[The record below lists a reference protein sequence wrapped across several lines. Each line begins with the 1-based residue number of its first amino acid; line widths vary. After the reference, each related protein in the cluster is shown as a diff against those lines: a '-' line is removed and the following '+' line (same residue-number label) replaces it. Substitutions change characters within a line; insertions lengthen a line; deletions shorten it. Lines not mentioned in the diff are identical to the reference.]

1 MFDDLQDSF
10 LNTEQQETKLKLE
23 EDLLFYK
30 QKYEESQ
37 KIYTNLKNQH
47 LEVTRKNINLTS

>member
-37 KIYTNLKNQH
+37 KIYTNLKN
-47 LEVTRKNINLTS
+47 